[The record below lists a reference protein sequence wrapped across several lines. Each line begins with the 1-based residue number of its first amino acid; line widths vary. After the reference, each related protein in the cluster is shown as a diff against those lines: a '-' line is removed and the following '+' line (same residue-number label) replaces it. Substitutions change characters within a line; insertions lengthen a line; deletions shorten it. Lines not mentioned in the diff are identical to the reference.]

1 MRKSEEKRCRLAI
14 SETSATALC
23 GTTGISTID
32 AHWLIGN
39 KLKKCHHLQHEE
51 QVAFEDFRSL
61 FQQLEPSLT
70 LPDLQAL
77 WRCFDKERLLIL
89 LYSTDGDGGVTR
101 QEFLKAMA
109 PSAKLVVQKVTNVC
123 DQVAQLLQQQG
134 KSVEQLFDAL
144 AENQV
149 LRWEAFCAFFQGVS
163 SSLSEPD
170 LHGLW
175 HSFDKVC
182 RQLALRLKGSTG
194 DAGTDYKLLHFVK
207 QRAMFAAFSSRPPI
221 SMEFQG
227 LLLLVIALALL
238 AAHAAFKLWQRRS
251 HSSREAVQLQREA
264 WLSHVE
270 SSVSTSDHPTAA
282 PKLLRR
288 RKPAAEWGGA
298 PDEGTKAKSQPPS
311 PARADEGG
319 FSSSEVVAL
328 SEDLHRIPGSSAALE
343 SSEPPLAVPQPVEQL
358 VPASQPCSSEESQ
371 VEEPDLEVEQEA
383 ELHQAATLQM
393 FDISTDSEDESEA
406 VKPQMFDI
414 SADSDDESEAATL
427 QMFDISTDS
436 EDESEAVKPQMFD
449 ISADSDDESE
459 VQKLIVEDAESMLHW
474 FLEYAEA
481 LSGKVSIKLSGTFLF
496 THACH
501 LGLYAAGPATQRVDW
516 DYKLLHFVKQRAMF
530 AAFSSRPPISME
542 FQGLLLLVIALVLL
556 AAHAA
561 FKLWQR
567 RSHSSREAVQ
577 LQREAWLS
585 HDLHRIPGSSTAL
598 ESSEP
603 PLAVPQPVEQLE
615 AELHQAAALQMFDI
629 SADSEDESEAA
640 TPQMFDISTDSE
652 DESQADASVL
662 PEPPIESAAPR
673 QPQESEELQ
682 EPARRSISETLRA
695 ASAEE
700 EPTESTFDELLDHLE
715 ASLMEVELS
724 QHHAVLLKRAELHL
738 LTLLG
743 GLRDLLMRSLRSQT
757 RRRTMELVGCAR
769 ASRLRAVLESLH
781 LSPGRADDRLVSCR
795 AGCDAVDGVL
805 ADFGLQ
811 ETLRQEQ
818 QEKRLALQRALEEK
832 RRKEAELR
840 KSREMQQAELR
851 RVHLEQRQAL
861 TQALQTPALEDAE
874 SSLPVQKFTAPC
886 VAPDFARGDRCLL
899 NWFLEF
905 AEALLGEVL
914 CFLDGI
920 SLAILEM
927 CSTWWRRL
935 VGTKLSGIWRFAHLC
950 SLGARPPMAL
960 SRVPK
965 GLATVK
971 GGGPWKQLWLAR
983 RKLLEEPDEAQ
994 RQVAFEQARLLLSP
1008 GSHAVVQPL
1017 KPSGR
1022 FLQMIIQNC
1031 LPDGFQHDPRFG
1043 PLQERWCSHLMVG
1056 VEAMVTHAN
1065 GVQTNHEQ
1073 LYMSWSVCFSAFQG
1087 LPRLFLA
1094 SARWGPAQGAW
1105 EVDLAEC
1112 RLPAKAPLP
1121 WAAAAQEIHELR
1133 AESLALSHGL
1143 CDATELCGFQ
1153 FQGPQWRV
1161 QNPSLAPQE
1170 HWHRLYKDL
1179 FGMEQR
1185 DRAGRGRAYDC
1196 LKLLLA
1202 LTCPN
1207 PFAQEPQK
1215 LALAL
1220 ESLQPHLED

>member
-1 MRKSEEKRCRLAI
+1 
-14 SETSATALC
+14 
-23 GTTGISTID
+23 
-32 AHWLIGN
+32 
-39 KLKKCHHLQHEE
+39 
-51 QVAFEDFRSL
+51 
-61 FQQLEPSLT
+61 
-70 LPDLQAL
+70 
-77 WRCFDKERLLIL
+77 
-89 LYSTDGDGGVTR
+89 
-101 QEFLKAMA
+101 
-109 PSAKLVVQKVTNVC
+109 
-123 DQVAQLLQQQG
+123 
-134 KSVEQLFDAL
+134 
-144 AENQV
+144 
-149 LRWEAFCAFFQGVS
+149 
-163 SSLSEPD
+163 
-170 LHGLW
+170 
-175 HSFDKVC
+175 
-182 RQLALRLKGSTG
+182 
-194 DAGTDYKLLHFVK
+194 
-207 QRAMFAAFSSRPPI
+207 
-221 SMEFQG
+221 MEFG

-270 SSVSTSDHPTAA
+270 SSVSTSDPPTAA

-288 RKPAAEWGGA
+288 RKPAVEWGGEQ
-298 PDEGTKAKSQPPS
+298 DEGTKAKSQPPS
-311 PARADEGG
+311 PASADEGG
-319 FSSSEVVAL
+319 FSPSEVAAL
-328 SEDLHRIPGSSAALE
+328 SEDLHQIPGSSAALE
-343 SSEPPLAVPQPVEQL
+343 SSEPLLAVQPVEQL
-358 VPASQPCSSEESQ
+358 VASEPCSSEESQ
-371 VEEPDLEVEQEA
+371 VEEPDVE
-383 ELHQAATLQM
+383 
-393 FDISTDSEDESEA
+393 
-406 VKPQMFDI
+406 PQ
-414 SADSDDESEAATL
+414 
-427 QMFDISTDS
+427 Q
-436 EDESEAVKPQMFD
+436 V
-449 ISADSDDESE
+449 
-459 VQKLIVEDAESMLHW
+459 
-474 FLEYAEA
+474 
-481 LSGKVSIKLSGTFLF
+481 
-496 THACH
+496 HA
-501 LGLYAAGPATQRVDW
+501 P
-516 DYKLLHFVKQRAMF
+516 
-530 AAFSSRPPISME
+530 
-542 FQGLLLLVIALVLL
+542 
-556 AAHAA
+556 
-561 FKLWQR
+561 
-567 RSHSSREAVQ
+567 
-577 LQREAWLS
+577 
-585 HDLHRIPGSSTAL
+585 
-598 ESSEP
+598 
-603 PLAVPQPVEQLE
+603 VP
-615 AELHQAAALQMFDI
+615 
-629 SADSEDESEAA
+629 
-640 TPQMFDISTDSE
+640 
-652 DESQADASVL
+652 
-662 PEPPIESAAPR
+662 PEPPIESAELQ
-673 QPQESEELQ
+673 QPQESELQ

-695 ASAEE
+695 ALAEE

-757 RRRTMELVGCAR
+757 RRRTMELVGCAW

-851 RVHLEQRQAL
+851 RVQLEQRQAL
-861 TQALQTPALEDAE
+861 TQAMQTPTLEDAE
-874 SSLPVQKFTAPC
+874 SSLPAQKFTAPC
-886 VAPDFARGDRCLL
+886 VAPDFARGDCCML

-920 SLAILEM
+920 SLTILEI

-935 VGTKLSGIWRFAHLC
+935 VGTKLSGIWRFVHLC
-950 SLGARPPMAL
+950 SLGARPPLAL
-960 SRVPK
+960 ARVPK

-1065 GVQTNHEQ
+1065 GVQTNHEH
-1073 LYMSWSVCFSAFQG
+1073 LYMSWSICFSAFQG

-1133 AESLALSHGL
+1133 AESRALSHGL

-1161 QNPSLAPQE
+1161 RNPSLAPQE
-1170 HWHRLYKDL
+1170 HWYRLYKDL
-1179 FGMEQR
+1179 FGLEQR